1 MFDKITSASKKR
13 DSKNFGLRR
22 AVSTM
27 EISRPMH
34 PRRGGIPMTT
44 SAQYGIAAA
53 GPSSSIAQPAYVAD
67 RAPIPTGATQMEQ
80 IAPFALSSGPGIQ
93 AHTKSHHHGRLATS
107 GPVELSEHH
116 GYNVAPVNSPAY
128 AQHKPKEVL
137 ATSADSNSRRV
148 PVPSKRSHFT
158 PSHIFSRVSSAFDRR
173 APRVDESRNKA
184 SLKRSSVAT
193 MDMSFDEGDDVSKKP
208 KLPKLVAGQ
217 SRLKL
222 ASGSRRI
229 LRSERSLEKED
240 SELPELTRSLLE
252 PESMYETFDEYG
264 ADNGGLYHDPH
275 EPMSPFNIEEGF
287 EDDIET
293 RILVTIPEGASTPR
307 ETTKTTFLAS
317 ISTPEKQSLLGNA
330 NHVDRNGSDTSMEIN
345 IQLSNSLLLDGQVR
359 TKKHPSPSRAT
370 LRVLRAQ
377 LDFIFLRTGTL
388 ANNDDID
395 ELARSLMS
403 LDPAVVAR
411 RGRRAPQ
418 VAIRSHPSS
427 GMELSAHRRISRVP
441 RSVIFR
447 PSTVDADREDE
458 LI

>member
-34 PRRGGIPMTT
+34 PRRGNIPMTT

-53 GPSSSIAQPAYVAD
+53 GPSSSVARPAYVAD
-67 RAPIPTGATQMEQ
+67 RAPVPTGATQMEQ
-80 IAPFALSSGPGIQ
+80 IAPFALSPGPGIQ
-93 AHTKSHHHGRLATS
+93 SHAKSHHHGRLATS
-107 GPVELSEHH
+107 GPVEMSEHH
-116 GYNVAPVNSPAY
+116 GYNITPVNSPAY
-128 AQHKPKEVL
+128 AQHKSKEFL
-137 ATSADSNSRRV
+137 TTSAGSNSRRA
-148 PVPSKRSHFT
+148 PPPSKRSHFA
-158 PSHIFSRVSSAFDRR
+158 PSHIFSHISSAFDRR
-173 APRVDESRNKA
+173 TPRVDESRNKA
-184 SLKRSSVAT
+184 PLKRSSVAA
-193 MDMSFDEGDDVSKKP
+193 MDTGFGGGSDVSKRP
-208 KLPKLVAGQ
+208 KLPKLVGGQ

-240 SELPELTRSLLE
+240 SELPGLTRSLLE

-264 ADNGGLYHDPH
+264 TDDGSIRHELYG
-275 EPMSPFNIEEGF
+275 PMSPFNIEEGF

-307 ETTKTTFLAS
+307 ETTKTTSLDS

-330 NHVDRNGSDTSMEIN
+330 NQVDRDASDTSMEIK
-345 IQLSNSLLLDGQVR
+345 IQLSDSLLFDGQVR
-359 TKKHPSPSRAT
+359 TKKHPSPSRAN

-377 LDFIFLRTGTL
+377 LDVMFLRTGTL
-388 ANNDDID
+388 ADNDDID

-418 VAIRSHPSS
+418 VAIRARPSS
-427 GMELSAHRRISRVP
+427 RMALSAPRRISRVP